1 MYIHYLTL
9 SNHQKDSNQ
18 YFFIISVSIV
28 VLVLVLVYHDGRAQN
43 IDKMKPAQEKQ
54 GIKASGGVW

>member
-1 MYIHYLTL
+1 M
-9 SNHQKDSNQ
+9 
-18 YFFIISVSIV
+18 ISVSIV

-43 IDKMKPAQEKQ
+43 IDKMKPAQAKQ

>member
-9 SNHQKDSNQ
+9 SNHQKYSNQ
-18 YFFIISVSIV
+18 DFISVSIV
-28 VLVLVLVYHDGRAQN
+28 VLVLVLVLTYHDGRAQN